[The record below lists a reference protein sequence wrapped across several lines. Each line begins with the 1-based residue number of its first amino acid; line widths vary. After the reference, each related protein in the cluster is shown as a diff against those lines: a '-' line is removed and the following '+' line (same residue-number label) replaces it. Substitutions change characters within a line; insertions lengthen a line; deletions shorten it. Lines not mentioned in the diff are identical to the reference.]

1 MIAEPRSLPA
11 TATARE
17 AGEVLTPAEVRAV
30 YVVDDDGGLVG
41 VVTRKTLVSRIVA
54 AGLDPSTTPLG
65 ALAEPPYYTI
75 DADTPLDEAFRFIEE
90 NDAERVPVV
99 DDGRL
104 VGVVSRAVLSGGSR
118 RTRSPRSTRRSR
130 MGAESLTGK
139 VAAVTGAGSG
149 IGRGIAVAL
158 AGAGA
163 RIAAND
169 VHGDG
174 LDETLRLVREAG
186 SEGVASL
193 GDVRRREDVRRLVD
207 DAVGAFGGL
216 DVMVANAAVGLYADL
231 EEMAEEQIDR
241 VLDVNLKGALTSAQ
255 LAIPALRARGGGSI
269 VFVSS
274 VQAYE
279 TLRGCVVYGAAKA
292 GLVAAARALSVE
304 VGEHGIRVNA
314 IAPGTIDTP
323 MLQRDLEGMNTAD
336 ADGFLDRVRGA
347 NALGRIGTVEEVA
360 DVVVFL
366 VSDAARYVTGT
377 TVVADGGLL
386 AMRTF

>member
-1 MIAEPRSLPA
+1 
-11 TATARE
+11 
-17 AGEVLTPAEVRAV
+17 
-30 YVVDDDGGLVG
+30 
-41 VVTRKTLVSRIVA
+41 
-54 AGLDPSTTPLG
+54 
-65 ALAEPPYYTI
+65 
-75 DADTPLDEAFRFIEE
+75 
-90 NDAERVPVV
+90 
-99 DDGRL
+99 
-104 VGVVSRAVLSGGSR
+104 
-118 RTRSPRSTRRSR
+118 

-169 VHGDG
+169 VRGDG

-231 EEMAEEQIDR
+231 EEMAEEEIDR
-241 VLDVNLKGALTSAQ
+241 VLDVNLKGALTCAQ

-377 TVVADGGLL
+377 TVVADGGFL
-386 AMRTF
+386 ALRTF

>member
-1 MIAEPRSLPA
+1 M
-11 TATARE
+11 
-17 AGEVLTPAEVRAV
+17 AV
-30 YVVDDDGGLVG
+30 Q
-41 VVTRKTLVSRIVA
+41 
-54 AGLDPSTTPLG
+54 
-65 ALAEPPYYTI
+65 
-75 DADTPLDEAFRFIEE
+75 
-90 NDAERVPVV
+90 
-99 DDGRL
+99 
-104 VGVVSRAVLSGGSR
+104 LSG
-118 RTRSPRSTRRSR
+118 T
-130 MGAESLTGK
+130 

-158 AGAGA
+158 GGAGA
-163 RIAAND
+163 RLVVNDAAE
-169 VHGDG
+169 DG
-174 LDETLRLVREAG
+174 LEETLRLVRDAGTEA
-186 SEGVASL
+186 VASV
-193 GDVRRREDVRRLVD
+193 GDVRRREDVERLVG
-207 DAVGAFGGL
+207 DAVATFGGL
-216 DVMVANAAVGLYADL
+216 DVMIANAAVGLYADL
-231 EEMAEEQIDR
+231 EEMAEEEIDR

-292 GLVAAARALSVE
+292 GLVAAARALAVE

-336 ADGFLDRVRGA
+336 ADGFLERVRAA

-366 VSDAARYVTGT
+366 VSDAARYVTGAT
-377 TVVADGGLL
+377 IVADGGFL
-386 AMRTF
+386 AVRRF

>member
-1 MIAEPRSLPA
+1 
-11 TATARE
+11 
-17 AGEVLTPAEVRAV
+17 
-30 YVVDDDGGLVG
+30 
-41 VVTRKTLVSRIVA
+41 
-54 AGLDPSTTPLG
+54 
-65 ALAEPPYYTI
+65 
-75 DADTPLDEAFRFIEE
+75 
-90 NDAERVPVV
+90 
-99 DDGRL
+99 
-104 VGVVSRAVLSGGSR
+104 
-118 RTRSPRSTRRSR
+118 

-231 EEMAEEQIDR
+231 EEMAEEEIDR
-241 VLDVNLKGALTSAQ
+241 VLDVNLKGALTCAQ

-347 NALGRIGTVEEVA
+347 NPLGRIGTVEEVA

-377 TVVADGGLL
+377 TVVADGGFL
-386 AMRTF
+386 ALRTF

>member
-1 MIAEPRSLPA
+1 M
-11 TATARE
+11 TA
-17 AGEVLTPAEVRAV
+17 
-30 YVVDDDGGLVG
+30 
-41 VVTRKTLVSRIVA
+41 
-54 AGLDPSTTPLG
+54 
-65 ALAEPPYYTI
+65 
-75 DADTPLDEAFRFIEE
+75 
-90 NDAERVPVV
+90 N
-99 DDGRL
+99 
-104 VGVVSRAVLSGGSR
+104 
-118 RTRSPRSTRRSR
+118 
-130 MGAESLTGK
+130 GK

-158 AGAGA
+158 ANAGA
-163 RIAAND
+163 RVVVND
-169 VHGDG
+169 LVEDG
-174 LDETLRLVREAG
+174 LDETLELVAAAG
-186 SEGVASL
+186 SEGVASI
-193 GDVRRREDVRRLVD
+193 GDVRRREDVQRLVD
-207 DAVGAFGGL
+207 DAAASFGGL

-231 EEMAEEQIDR
+231 QVMTEDEIDR
-241 VLDVNLKGALTSAQ
+241 VLDVNLKGALTCAQ

-292 GLVAAARALSVE
+292 GLVAAARALAVE

-323 MLQRDLEGMNTAD
+323 MLQRDLDGMNTAD
-336 ADGFLDRVRGA
+336 AGGFLERVRAA

-377 TVVADGGLL
+377 TVVVDGGLL
-386 AMRTF
+386 AVRRF